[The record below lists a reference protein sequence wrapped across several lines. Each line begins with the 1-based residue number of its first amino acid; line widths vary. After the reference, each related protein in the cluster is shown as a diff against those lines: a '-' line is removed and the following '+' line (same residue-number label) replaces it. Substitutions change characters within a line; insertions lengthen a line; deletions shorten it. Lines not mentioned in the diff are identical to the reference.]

1 MAKNPIDF
9 VSHAKDINLWK
20 KYGTGPNDPTT
31 REEREEIGGL
41 IFGYKIQNNYDEIR
55 NELQKR
61 GKNTVSYGELVE
73 ILEKITENKRKNTV
87 IKW

>member
-1 MAKNPIDF
+1 MSEDASMHIMSDL
-9 VSHAKDINLWK
+9 ILWR

-31 REEREEIGGL
+31 RKEREEIGDF

-61 GKNTVSYGELVE
+61 GKKTVSYGELVE
-73 ILEKITENKRKNTV
+73 ILEKITENKRKKTV